1 MKTKK
6 HTTKQSIKRTESA
19 IIKNYL
25 DIQKLNEVVID
36 LQKIVMALPDFEET
50 ISKLREQSK
59 DEEE

>member
-1 MKTKK
+1 MKPKK
-6 HTTKQSIKRTESA
+6 YTTKQSIKRTEDA

-25 DIQKLNEVVID
+25 DIQQLNEVVID
-36 LQKIVMALPDFEET
+36 LQMIVMALPDFEET

>member
-6 HTTKQSIKRTESA
+6 HTTKQSIKRLEKVTTQ
-19 IIKNYL
+19 NYVKV
-25 DIQKLNEVVID
+25 QQLNEVIID
-36 LQKIVMALPDFEET
+36 LQKIIMALPDFEET